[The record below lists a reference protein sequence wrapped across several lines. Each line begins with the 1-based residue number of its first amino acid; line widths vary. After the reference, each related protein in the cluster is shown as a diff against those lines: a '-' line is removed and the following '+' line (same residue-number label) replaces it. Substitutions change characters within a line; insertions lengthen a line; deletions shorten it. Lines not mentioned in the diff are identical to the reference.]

1 MTATKRFHCPHC
13 RKRVARRS
21 EHFPFCSRRCRL
33 IDLGDWLDGRY
44 RVAGEKV
51 DLSRDGIVDHVS
63 DRDRE

>member
-1 MTATKRFHCPHC
+1 MKANRALLCPNC

-33 IDLGDWLDGRY
+33 IDLGEWLSGSY

-51 DLSRDGIVDHVS
+51 DLSQDATHDQEGGQ
-63 DRDRE
+63 DRE